1 MQHLQGGNK
10 IFPLP
15 PSFFALFPF
24 SIFDLFLIYATDT
37 SIEPKNGFTSRCAGL
52 LSARQLPQCLAFL
65 YLCANG
71 SIPSFV
77 N

>member
-15 PSFFALFPF
+15 PSFFAFFPF

-37 SIEPKNGFTSRCAGL
+37 SIEPIIL
-52 LSARQLPQCLAFL
+52 VLS
-65 YLCANG
+65 
-71 SIPSFV
+71 
-77 N
+77 